1 MKQKTQA
8 IREEIEQRLA
18 AGECATS
25 KELIELKME
34 YLGKG
39 GKISALSK
47 GMRDVPAEERP
58 RRADSWASCA
68 PGRRSSSTRAK
79 KSSSAANLR
88 QRSRASAST

>member
-58 RRADSWASCA
+58 EAGRLLGELRAWAEEQFDAREKELRVRSCW
-68 PGRRSSSTRAK
+68 PYVGMIPVS
-79 KSSSAANLR
+79 
-88 QRSRASAST
+88 